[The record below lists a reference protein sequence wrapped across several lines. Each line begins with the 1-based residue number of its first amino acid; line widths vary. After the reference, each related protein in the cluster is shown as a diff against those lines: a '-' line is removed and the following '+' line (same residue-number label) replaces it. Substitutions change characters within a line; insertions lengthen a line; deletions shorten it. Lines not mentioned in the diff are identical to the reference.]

1 MNGSVR
7 IGLPKFEECVKRQHD
22 GFLEDFT
29 VVLKDDLKT
38 LAKVTQVV
46 DGSLSWEIKIPQYV
60 EDCQVMSYLL
70 QHVRGQR
77 PV

>member
-7 IGLPKFEECVKRQHD
+7 IGLPKFEEHVKRQHD

-38 LAKVTQVV
+38 LVKVTQVV
-46 DGSLSWEIKIPQYV
+46 DGSLS
-60 EDCQVMSYLL
+60 
-70 QHVRGQR
+70 
-77 PV
+77 